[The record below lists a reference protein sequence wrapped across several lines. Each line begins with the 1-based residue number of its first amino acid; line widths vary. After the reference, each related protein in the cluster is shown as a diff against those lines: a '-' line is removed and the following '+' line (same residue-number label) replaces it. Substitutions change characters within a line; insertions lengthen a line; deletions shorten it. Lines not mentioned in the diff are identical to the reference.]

1 VSLLSG
7 LTDARPWGSI
17 GGYVA
22 RFVLVAATYY
32 LTARLSLRVALVG
45 SVVTPIWPPTGIAVV
60 ALLFFGVR
68 LWPAI
73 TLAALL
79 VNVPINS
86 SLGGAALIAV
96 GNTAAPLLA
105 VGLLRAAG
113 FRSQLDRLRDAL
125 ALVLLGAL
133 ASMAVSAVLG
143 TAALLIDGTI
153 SRGDVAST
161 WALWWAGDATGVL
174 VFAPLLLCVGQVGQL
189 AGRRWLEA
197 AGVMTSLALV
207 AYLVFHSRYQYTY
220 LVFPLLI
227 WAAVR
232 FGQLGASLAAVTV
245 VGMAVWSAIDE
256 TGPFAHTTLLHRMLT
271 LQTYD
276 AVTALTSF
284 VLAAIM
290 TDRVAVLQRERRNAE
305 TLQRSLLPDRLPTI
319 PGVEFASR
327 YLPGGAGLEVGGDW
341 YDVFALPRGRL
352 GLTIGD
358 VVGRGLGAAAAMGQL
373 RTALRAYA
381 IETDSPAAVLQ
392 RLSRLVGE
400 FEGAQ
405 MATLVYAVL
414 DPDTG
419 ALAFA
424 SAGHPPPLLIPPDG
438 AASYLMD
445 GRSPPLGV
453 TKAAQEEAVLTIRPG
468 STLVLYTDGLIEGR
482 RGSLADSME
491 ALRTAVEG
499 QHGDLDFL
507 VDNRV
512 LQPPRP
518 ESSGDDVA
526 LLLVRLLPAPIG
538 DLRLLL
544 PAEPHVVASVRRTIR
559 QWATRSGASDEEAY
573 DLVLAVGEAVTNVI
587 EHAYTSSGGQVE
599 VEAAISQGLARI
611 VVRDLGRWRPPRS
624 SEGGRG
630 LLLMQGL
637 VDNVDVVSGPGGTEV
652 RLSRRIGQMP
662 VSVEPVD
669 APAPMLAPD
678 SHLHVAVT
686 KLIDDIDLGNAARL
700 YHEILDAVSRG
711 AIGLVVDL
719 SAVRHIDSAGMRMLH
734 KLAGWLTQRRLEL
747 RVVVPDA
754 SSLRRVLEL
763 SSFEVHV
770 PVTSTV
776 ESAVSEITQA
786 NGGFSPFDLEA
797 EGRVGSGCGASGLG
811 SLEGPESQRQDWHEP
826 EGSLD
831 Y

>member
-1 VSLLSG
+1 MG
-7 LTDARPWGSI
+7 TYA
-17 GGYVA
+17 A
-22 RFVLVAATYY
+22 RFVVVAATYY
-32 LTARLSLRVALVG
+32 LTARLSLHVALVG

-60 ALLFFGVR
+60 ALLWFGIE

-79 VNVPINS
+79 VNAPINQS
-86 SLGGAALIAV
+86 FAGATLIAV

-105 VGLLRAAG
+105 VGLLHAAG

-133 ASMAVSAVLG
+133 TSMAVSAVLG
-143 TAALLIDGTI
+143 TAALWMDGTI
-153 SRGDVAST
+153 SRSDVPST

-174 VFAPLLLCVGQVGQL
+174 VFAPLLLSLGQVGHL
-189 AGRRWLEA
+189 RWRRWLEA
-197 AGVMTSLALV
+197 TGVIAGLALV
-207 AYLVFHSRYQYTY
+207 AWLVFHSQYQDTY

-227 WAAVR
+227 WAAIR

-245 VGMAVWSAIDE
+245 VGITVWSAIDE
-256 TGPFAHTTLLHRMLT
+256 TGPFAHTTLLHRMLM

-276 AVTALTSF
+276 AVIALTSF

-290 TDRVAVLQRERRNAE
+290 TERVRALEQEHRTAE

-341 YDVFALPRGRL
+341 YDVFTLPRGRL

-358 VVGRGLGAAAAMGQL
+358 VVGRGLPAAAAMGQL

-392 RLSRLVGE
+392 RLSRLVTD
-400 FEGAQ
+400 FEAAQ
-405 MATLVYAVL
+405 MATLIYAVL
-414 DPDTG
+414 DPDLRT
-419 ALAFA
+419 LSFA
-424 SAGHPPPLLIPPDG
+424 SAGHPPPLLIGPDG
-438 AASYLMD
+438 PASYLME

-453 TKAAQEEAVLTIRPG
+453 TKAAQAEATVTIEPE

-482 RGSLADSME
+482 RGSIAESME

-499 QHGDLDFL
+499 HHGDLDSL
-507 VDNRV
+507 CDDRV

-526 LLLVRLLPAPIG
+526 LLMVRLLPAPIG

-544 PAEPHVVASVRRTIR
+544 PAEPHVVAPLRRTVR
-559 QWATRSGASDEEAY
+559 QWAARSGANDEEAS
-573 DLVLAVGEAVTNVI
+573 DLVLAAGEAVTNVI
-587 EHAYTSSGGQVE
+587 EHAYTSTGGEVE
-599 VEAAISQGLARI
+599 VEASIRQRVARI
-611 VVRDLGRWRPPRS
+611 VIRDRGQWRPSRPDD
-624 SEGGRG
+624 GGRG

-637 VDNVDVVSGPGGTEV
+637 MEKVDVVSGSGGTEI
-652 RLSRRIGQMP
+652 RLSRRVGGAPVRTGP
-662 VSVEPVD
+662 VSI
-669 APAPMLAPD
+669 PAPRPLPE
-678 SHLHVAVT
+678 SPLRVPVT
-686 KLIDDIDLGNAARL
+686 RLMDDIDLSNSARL
-700 YHEILDAVSRG
+700 YGEMLDGMSHD

-719 SAVRHIDSAGMRMLH
+719 SEVRHIDSAGIRMLH
-734 KLAGWLTQRRLEL
+734 KLAGWLGQRRLEL

-754 SSLRRVLEL
+754 SSVRRVLEL
-763 SSFEVHV
+763 SCFDAHV

-776 ESAVSEITQA
+776 DSAVLEISRA
-786 NGGFSPFDLEA
+786 RGELSASDLAA
-797 EGRVGSGCGASGLG
+797 E
-811 SLEGPESQRQDWHEP
+811 
-826 EGSLD
+826 
-831 Y
+831 